1 MAILKV
7 ALKRKN
13 THTHAHAQ
21 KKLDKTK
28 VESNLFV
35 FKGNEE
41 ENKKRIPSKQTC
53 ADNASDLLPGV

>member
-1 MAILKV
+1 MAILKI
-7 ALKRKN
+7 AFKRKKN
-13 THTHAHAQ
+13 KTRAHTHTK

-41 ENKKRIPSKQTC
+41 ENKKVHPEQT
-53 ADNASDLLPGV
+53 NVR